1 MARYVLYFLALFL
14 SVYVGS
20 RLVPGSTAKPVST
33 TLRHGKHTKRIAQVA
48 TLPDNFKLSETSK
61 HAGRRLIF
69 IGDVHGAYD
78 ELVALLEKV
87 DYSSA
92 KGLFRYPCKWLIL

>member
-1 MARYVLYFLALFL
+1 MARYIFSLLVLFL
-14 SVYVGS
+14 TVYFGS
-20 RLVPGSTAKPVST
+20 RLVPGSRAKPISAA
-33 TLRHGKHTKRIAQVA
+33 LRHGKHPKRIAQVA
-48 TLPDNFKLSETSK
+48 TLPDHFKLSETSK

-87 DYSSA
+87 EYNTT
-92 KGLFRYPCKWLIL
+92 KGLIH

>member
-1 MARYVLYFLALFL
+1 MARYIFFILVLVSLLYF
-14 SVYVGS
+14 GS
-20 RLVPGSTAKPVST
+20 RLVPGSGAKPVST
-33 TLRHGKHTKRIAQVA
+33 SFRHGKHPKRIVQVA
-48 TLPDNFKLSETSK
+48 TLPDHFKLSETSK

-87 DYSSA
+87 KYNSV
-92 KGLFRYPCKWLIL
+92 KGLIR